1 MPSRKTRYFY
11 TIFSDPSAVTYL
23 SKFRSKKPLAEQF
36 HVTRQWKGYET
47 ALFNRLLLAFDFNGN
62 SMSFRGDTSVNGLDT
77 LERFINDTKAK
88 LGENIKA
95 LQSHEGTTELSQAIR
110 DEKLKLLEGI
120 NGVAIGYKHWQGLRS
135 ADQWRKQGTT

>member
-1 MPSRKTRYFY
+1 
-11 TIFSDPSAVTYL
+11 
-23 SKFRSKKPLAEQF
+23 
-36 HVTRQWKGYET
+36 
-47 ALFNRLLLAFDFNGN
+47 
-62 SMSFRGDTSVNGLDT
+62 MSFRGDTSVNGLDT

-95 LQSHEGTTELSQAIR
+95 LQSHEGTTELSQSIR